1 VVWVALVG
9 SPSTNKSPA
18 LRSVISLAHKL
29 EEDLLE
35 PYREALRAYLVAS
48 EVAKHPRA
56 RWESEVREAVEN
68 GA

>member
-1 VVWVALVG
+1 MG

-56 RWESEVREAVEN
+56 GWESEVREAVEN